1 MLVRTS
7 GLNVARACE
16 LLELRRGRYYD
27 WLGDWKEAGRQ
38 GLGDQMSGPNN
49 CPHTLLDE
57 EKQTV
62 YEMAEKNPK
71 MKHRKL
77 AYWMQ
82 NEGICYVSP
91 SSVYRLLKAR
101 GLIKERDTET
111 RAAPDSRDDG
121 PDGPN
126 QQWHT
131 DITYVKVNGR
141 WAKLVSFLDGYSR
154 KIVHWKLAFSISAGQ
169 VSRVYDEA
177 LKKEGLLEAK
187 TKPKVISDNGP
198 RFVGRGFTG
207 LLEELGVDHRTIPV
221 DHPESNGKIEVY
233 HKTLK
238 YERVYLQEQ
247 YESLVEAREN
257 IEEFVVFYNGK
268 RLHQGIEYVTPNQKH
283 DGKAEAIIEER
294 KENHKDAI
302 ERRKRINRERSETGK
317 TKESAKESV

>member
-7 GLNVARACE
+7 GLAIRRACE

-27 WLGDWKEAGRQ
+27 WLGAWKTEGSL
-38 GLGDQMSGPNN
+38 GLRDQMSGPEH
-49 CPHTLLDE
+49 CPHALLEE
-57 EKQTV
+57 EKQLV
-62 YEMAEKNPK
+62 YETAEKNPE

-82 NEGICYVSP
+82 NEGIGYVSP

-101 GLIKERDTET
+101 GLIKERDTEGPS
-111 RAAPDSRDDG
+111 APDCRDDG
-121 PDGPN
+121 PTKPN

-131 DITYVKVNGR
+131 DITYMRVNGR

-154 KIVHWKLAFSISAGQ
+154 KMIHWKLAYSISASQ
-169 VSRVYDEA
+169 VSQVYDEA
-177 LKKEGLLEAK
+177 LKKEELLEAQ
-187 TKPKVISDNGP
+187 TKPKVVSDNGP

-238 YERVYLQEQ
+238 YEHIYLQEEYQ
-247 YESLVEAREN
+247 TLFQGRQDMETFVEW
-257 IEEFVVFYNGK
+257 YNDE
-268 RLHQGIEYVTPNQKH
+268 RLHQGIDYVTPNQKH
-283 DGKAEAIIEER
+283 EGQARELIEKRKQNHREAIQ
-294 KENHKDAI
+294 
-302 ERRKRINRERSETGK
+302 RRKRINRERAANGK
-317 TKESAKESV
+317 TKERIGESV